1 MSQRRTLS
9 SCSAARRLSRCVFF
23 SQHTH
28 GDRPRHRT
36 RFTRLR
42 FQTHDLRLSRLSAHI
57 TLLRGLV
64 FDERGASTQGQI
76 SCRVALKLQRRT
88 ELLVQR
94 NACGLWKRLQ
104 RAALFFDPEMSFS
117 RPRAWFILFRPSQ
130 SFFDLYLFFNPATR
144 SRKRLRSFTNNI
156 EEKRMRK
163 QLPCQDV
170 DCFRL
175 LKRST
180 KYAFCF
186 CEFPTCNSK
195 ESLESSEPVGHRTR
209 QKKI

>member
-1 MSQRRTLS
+1 MF
-9 SCSAARRLSRCVFF
+9 SCKAAFTMRFF

-36 RFTRLR
+36 RFTRFR

-104 RAALFFDPEMSFS
+104 RAALFSTPKCLFPDSALGLS
-117 RPRAWFILFRPSQ
+117 CFRPQ
-130 SFFDLYLFFNPATR
+130 QVFFSTSIFFSTPR
-144 SRKRLRSFTNNI
+144 RGR
-156 EEKRMRK
+156 EK
-163 QLPCQDV
+163 D
-170 DCFRL
+170 
-175 LKRST
+175 
-180 KYAFCF
+180 
-186 CEFPTCNSK
+186 
-195 ESLESSEPVGHRTR
+195 
-209 QKKI
+209 